1 MIFKSYIKQPE
12 LAFLRFATCYIT
24 KAVLPVREQRKTVK
38 ITDIPS
44 LTFGFL
50 IQRHKMSQFL
60 LTLNKSLIF
69 SLFVRFLCLLGILT
83 SICDGNIGKQPHII
97 FILADDL
104 VSKI

>member
-1 MIFKSYIKQPE
+1 MIFKSYIKQ

-24 KAVLPVREQRKTVK
+24 KAVLPVREQRKTVNV
-38 ITDIPS
+38 TDIPS

-50 IQRHKMSQFL
+50 IQRHKMSQF